1 MENIKKMYYHTRHIP
16 ERQLNLD
23 TPMGADVKRNGLCD
37 VMREPYVSCMKD
49 YNIDV
54 VETRLVWW
62 EWEKEPG
69 VFDFSSLRADMKDI
83 RDNGF
88 GVGVFPWFM
97 HPPKWEHE
105 MVRAKCL
112 EHGEEST
119 IPSLW
124 DPRLLEHYD
133 RLYAALAAEMRDEID
148 FLYICIYGD
157 FGEPQYPHDT
167 KHYKFSP
174 PHAHFGLWCGDDLA
188 RADFKRVLVGKYG
201 TIEALNTAWG
211 TAHKSFD
218 EDLMELIDN
227 INFRQDFQKWY
238 SDSLM
243 IFMDKACA
251 VARKHFPDIR
261 MGVPIG
267 CKSDSLNFGQTKSE
281 VSKICAKYNILS
293 RCTTLSDFPDFAHSN
308 VVTRRIATASQ
319 FYGAEYGVESPLIQD
334 ERRACIA
341 VYQFIT
347 SSTVLVHDDPGN
359 IYRAKDVFFKY
370 RNLPGAMPF
379 CCDTAVYYSVEEEK
393 CHPKC
398 GMLGFADVVTN
409 DTEFYPYWIFDEL
422 AELRYFTDYDIV
434 DHTLIADGF
443 LDKCPRKLVLIR
455 NTRIEREAADK
466 IAAYQKMGGKVYY
479 VKNAPP
485 TILETGEAFLC
496 GEAIDGYNC
505 FGEFN
510 RGVFATDHGDRIS
523 RFDEKNGE
531 ITFEMK

>member
-1 MENIKKMYYHTRHIP
+1 MERIKKMYYHTRHIP
-16 ERQLNLD
+16 ERQLNLN

-37 VMREPYVSCMKD
+37 VMREPYVSCMRD

-62 EWEKEPG
+62 EIEKEPG
-69 VFDFSSLRADMKDI
+69 VFDFSAFRADVKDI

-97 HPPKWEHE
+97 HPPKWEKE
-105 MVRAKCL
+105 MVRARCL
-112 EHGEEST
+112 EHNEEST

-133 RLYAALAAEMRDEID
+133 RLYAALKEEMGDEID

-174 PHAHFGLWCGDDLA
+174 QHAHFGLWSGDCLA
-188 RADFKRVLVGKYG
+188 RADFKRVLTEKYG
-201 TIEALNTAWG
+201 TIDALNTAWG
-211 TAHKSFD
+211 ANYTSFD
-218 EDLMELIDN
+218 DDLMKPLDN
-227 INFRQDFQKWY
+227 INFMQDYQKWY
-238 SDSLM
+238 SDSLHD
-243 IFMDKACA
+243 FMDKACA
-251 VARKHFPDIR
+251 IARKHFPDTR

-267 CKSDSLNFGQTKSE
+267 CKSDSLNFGQTKSI
-281 VSKICAKYNILS
+281 VSKLCAKYNILS

-319 FYGAEYGVESPLIQD
+319 FYGADYGVESPLVQD
-334 ERRACIA
+334 ERRAHIA

-359 IYRAKDVFFKY
+359 IFRAKDVFFKY

-379 CCDTAVYYSVEEEK
+379 YCDVAAYYSVEEEK
-393 CHPKC
+393 CTPKC
-398 GMLGFADVVTN
+398 GMMGFSDVATN

-422 AELRYFTDYDIV
+422 AELRYYTDFDIV
-434 DHTLIADGF
+434 DSVLIDDGF
-443 LDKCPRKLVLIR
+443 LQKCPRKLILVR
-455 NTRIEREAADK
+455 NSKIERAAAERITEYEK
-466 IAAYQKMGGKVYY
+466 SGGEVYY
-479 VKNAPP
+479 IKSAPP
-485 TILETGEAFLC
+485 TILETGERFLC
-496 GEAIDGYNC
+496 GKAIDGYRH

-510 RGVFATDHGDRIS
+510 RGVFTTDHGDRIS

-531 ITFEMK
+531 IIIEIK

>member
-1 MENIKKMYYHTRHIP
+1 MENKIKKMYYHTRHIP

-37 VMREPYVSCMKD
+37 VMQEPYVSCMKD
-49 YNIDV
+49 YKIDI

-62 EWEKEPG
+62 EWETAPG
-69 VFDFSSLRADMKDI
+69 IFDFSALRADMKAI

-97 HPPKWEHE
+97 HPPKWENE

-124 DPRLLEHYD
+124 DPRLIEHYD

-157 FGEPQYPHDT
+157 FGEPQYPHNT

-174 PHAHFGLWCGDDLA
+174 AHAHFGLWSGDRLA
-188 RADFKRVLVGKYG
+188 RADFKRVLTEKYG
-201 TIEALNTAWG
+201 TVDRLNAAWG
-211 TAHKSFD
+211 TEHKSFD
-218 EDLMELIDN
+218 EDLMVWLDN
-227 INFRQDFQKWY
+227 INFRQDYQKWY

-251 VARKHFPDIR
+251 VARKHFPNTR
-261 MGVPIG
+261 MGAPIG
-267 CKSDSLNFGQTKSE
+267 CKSDCLCLGQTKSI
-281 VSKICAKYNILS
+281 VSKLCAKYNILS
-293 RCTTLSDFPDFAHSN
+293 RCTTLSDFADYAHSN

-334 ERRACIA
+334 EKRAHTA
-341 VYQFIT
+341 VYQII
-347 SSTVLVHDDPGN
+347 SSNTVVVHDDPGN

-379 CCDTAVYYSVEEEK
+379 YCDYAAYFSVESEK
-393 CHPKC
+393 CSHPC
-398 GMLGFADVVTN
+398 GNTDFAAVN
-409 DTEFYPYWIFDEL
+409 SDTDFYPQGQFDEL
-422 AELRYFTDYDIV
+422 ALLRECTDFDII
-434 DHTLIADGF
+434 DYQLIEDGF
-443 LDKCPRKLVLIR
+443 LKNNPKVVLVR
-455 NTRIEREAADK
+455 DIEIEAAVAEK
-466 IAAYQKMGGKVYY
+466 IAEYSKSGGTVYY
-479 VKNAPP
+479 VKDNPP
-485 TILETGEAFLC
+485 KILETGESFIC
-496 GEAIDGYNC
+496 GEAIDDYTA
-505 FGEFN
+505 FGKRNKIF
-510 RGVFATDHGDRIS
+510 VTDHGDRIS
-523 RFDEKNGE
+523 RFDEEKLE